1 MKMTSKQ
8 NLRLDSRIANIKEM
22 VADDPDR
29 DFKSILY
36 TTGSSFYDDL
46 YRLRDRCIEI
56 GEIELANKII
66 G

>member
-1 MKMTSKQ
+1 MTLKR
-8 NLRLDSRIANIKEM
+8 NLKLDSRIANIKQM

-29 DFKSILY
+29 HFKAILY

-46 YRLRDRCIEI
+46 YRLRDRCIGI

-66 G
+66 E